1 METTKDP
8 KLTQNI
14 AQKLSKGNNLK
25 ISLDKTKATVEFK
38 QKGHKEGR
46 MKVTLKFDKDEAEGF
61 TNFCKLA
68 KPDNMNQDSFVKFL
82 FYKGVQALQQDF
94 AAKLQEFKE
103 KDPEGFA
110 KIQAEIES
118 SNQSAEGSIT
128 VADDIPKL

>member
-118 SNQSAEGSIT
+118 SNQAAEGSIT